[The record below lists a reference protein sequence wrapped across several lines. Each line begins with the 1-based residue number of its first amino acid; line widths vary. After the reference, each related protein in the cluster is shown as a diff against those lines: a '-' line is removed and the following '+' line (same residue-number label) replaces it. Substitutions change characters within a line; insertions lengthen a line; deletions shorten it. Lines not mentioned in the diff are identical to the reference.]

1 MKIFLQHREWFI
13 MKKIP
18 LQIKLL
24 LNIIVFAVPIIVLT
38 VFMYRS
44 ETVNIDF
51 TKKEE
56 LGTRL
61 QRPYEEVLWH
71 IDLARQQKSTA
82 NLETKMTELKKI
94 YAEVGPLLLFDDHN
108 LAARK
113 RENASF
119 EYLSKQIEAKNWND
133 AISSVKTSIAHL
145 GDISNLI
152 LDPDLD
158 SYYVMDITLLA
169 LPQMQDRIQT
179 ILHNSDQFFTSET
192 SQATRIQAAL
202 YASQL
207 EESDLNR
214 VLADAQTAINE
225 DKNFYGTSESLQKN
239 LPATVEAL
247 AVPTRKMIDSLRALS
262 RGEAVS
268 KDQYF
273 TDANQ
278 ALEQS
283 FKTWHSSVNEMDV
296 LLESRLKTLEAGRQ
310 SSLTYSSIAL
320 LFSILISV
328 IIGLSIHKS
337 IKTILASVLKLKESS
352 ESSGSISSHLNE
364 ITTSVFSRIN
374 HQAAAVEQTAAAI
387 EEINSMLNLSADNSK
402 EASEMARRANDSAD
416 SGQKQIKSVLNS
428 MNDITK
434 GSKKIVETISVI
446 DDIAFQTNL
455 LALNASVEAARAG
468 EQGKGFAV
476 VADAVRALAQKSA
489 TSAKEINELLK
500 SNVELVNSSQQRA
513 DEAVSILDDIVSS
526 IKNVSTLSNEIANA
540 AQEQSVG
547 LAQIARTMS
556 DFEKETSDNQK
567 NMTEVSEAAGSI
579 LEQSSLLKS
588 IIVSLETEVRG
599 QSK

>member
-1 MKIFLQHREWFI
+1 

-44 ETVNIDF
+44 ESVNIEF
-51 TKKEE
+51 TRKEE

-71 IDLARQQKSTA
+71 IDLARQGKSSA
-82 NLETKMTELKKI
+82 RLDEKMTELKKV
-94 YAEVGPLLLFDDHN
+94 YSEVGPQLLFDDQN

-119 EYLSKQIEAKNWND
+119 EFLSRQIESKNWDD
-133 AISSVKTSIAHL
+133 ATSSVKTSIAHL
-145 GDISNLI
+145 GDSSNLI

-158 SYYVMDITLLA
+158 SYYVMDIILLA
-169 LPQMQDRIQT
+169 LPQMQDRIQS
-179 ILHNSDQFFTSET
+179 ILHNSTSFFEGDTN
-192 SQATRIQAAL
+192 QAIRIQAAL

-214 VLADAQTAINE
+214 VIADAQTAINE
-225 DKNFYGTSESLQKN
+225 DKNFYGSSESLQKN
-239 LPATVEAL
+239 LPATVDTL
-247 AVPTRKMIDSLRALS
+247 AVPVKKMIESLRAIS
-262 RGEAVS
+262 RGEVVN
-268 KDQYF
+268 KDQYY
-273 TDANQ
+273 TDTNQ

-283 FKTWHSSVNEMDV
+283 FKTWHVSVDEMDE
-296 LLESRLKTLEAGRQ
+296 LLQRRLETLETGRQ
-310 SSLTYSSIAL
+310 NSLTYSSIAL

-337 IKTILASVLKLKESS
+337 IKTILGSVLQLKESS
-352 ESSGSISSHLNE
+352 DTSGSISSHLNE

-402 EASEMARRANDSAD
+402 EASEMARKANESAD
-416 SGQKQIKSVLNS
+416 TGQQQIKSVLNS

-500 SNVELVNSSQQRA
+500 SNVELVNSSQKRA

-526 IKNVSTLSNEIANA
+526 IKNVSSLSNEIANA

-579 LEQSSLLKS
+579 LEQSALLKS